1 MVYHQVCGY
10 DDLMDCLFC
19 AIVAGE
25 IPSRRVYA
33 DDAAIAFL
41 DINPFH
47 PGHTLVI
54 PRRHVQDL
62 LADPVVLE
70 EIAPA
75 IEATAKLLVDKLGAD
90 GLNVMSSAGEV
101 AGQEVMHLHVHL
113 IPRSADKPGLRELL
127 VREPVGDVDEVFAR
141 ITAP

>member
-1 MVYHQVCGY
+1 
-10 DDLMDCLFC
+10 MDCLFC
-19 AIVAGE
+19 AIVAGD
-25 IPSRRVYA
+25 IPSRQVYA

-41 DINPFH
+41 DINPLH

-62 LADPVVLE
+62 LADPVALE

-75 IEATAKLLVDKLGAD
+75 IGATAKLLVGKLGAD
-90 GLNVMSSAGEV
+90 GLNLVSSAGEA

-127 VREPVGDVDEVFAR
+127 VREPVGDVDDVFAR